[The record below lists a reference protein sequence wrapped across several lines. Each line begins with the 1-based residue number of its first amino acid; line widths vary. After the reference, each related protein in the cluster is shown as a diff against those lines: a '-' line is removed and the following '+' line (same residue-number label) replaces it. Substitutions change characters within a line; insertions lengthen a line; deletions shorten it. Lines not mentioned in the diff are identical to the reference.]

1 MDSSTAT
8 PSEPGT
14 SPTRPPSRL
23 PWIGFLSL
31 MVGYIVAMT
40 WMGHGRTSSE
50 PALSNS
56 VQGLVADTVLAL
68 LVFAVPFGIGV
79 AITRPKRSDLFLD
92 SRTNPWLAWLLG
104 AVWSVV
110 LRLAILVPAVAA
122 VVLFVALDP
131 KNGLEKFKSSR
142 PQVENLL
149 DPGALADPFYAF
161 VCITW
166 LSFVVAG
173 LREELW
179 RAAMIRGIS
188 SFGPGGIPTRRL
200 EWIAVVVSSVFFGMA
215 HLTQGPIAVVA
226 TGLLG
231 VGLGLIQILRRSLP
245 EAVIAHGFFDATTFF
260 FIFILQ
266 QKDLLKRLGVPDDL
280 LNQILTR

>member
-1 MDSSTAT
+1 MDSSTST
-8 PSEPGT
+8 SSEPGGN
-14 SPTRPPSRL
+14 PTRTFGRL
-23 PWIGFLSL
+23 PWIGFLFL
-31 MVGYIVAMT
+31 MVAYIVAMT

-56 VQGLVADTVLAL
+56 VQGLVADTALAL
-68 LVFAVPFGIGV
+68 LIFAVPFGIGI
-79 AITRPKRSDLFLD
+79 ALTRPTRADLFLG
-92 SRTNPWLAWLLG
+92 SRTNPWLTWLLG

-110 LRLAILVPAVAA
+110 LRLAIMVPAVAA
-122 VVLFVALDP
+122 VVVFMALDP
-131 KNGLEKFKSSR
+131 KNGLEKFKASR

-200 EWIAVVVSSVFFGMA
+200 EWIAVAVSSAFFGLA
-215 HLTQGPIAVVA
+215 HLTQGPIAVFA

-231 VGLGLIQILRRSLP
+231 VGLGMIQIVRRSLP

-260 FIFILQ
+260 FIFFLQ

-280 LNQILTR
+280 LDQILNR